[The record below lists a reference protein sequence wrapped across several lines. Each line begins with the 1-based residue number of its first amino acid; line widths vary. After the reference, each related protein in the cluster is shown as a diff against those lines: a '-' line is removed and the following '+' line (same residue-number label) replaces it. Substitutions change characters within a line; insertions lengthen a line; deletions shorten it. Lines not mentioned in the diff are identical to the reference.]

1 VKPFL
6 QRDNNKSGTQEKT
19 KTNQNLI
26 SWLLRFLIKIPRH
39 APSVGLRRQK
49 ERSRMKDFRPLRTIV
64 IAGVVVG
71 VLDISSAFVIWWQ
84 RGVALQHGLQ
94 GIAAGLLGTQSY
106 TGGIATA
113 GLGLALHFFVAF
125 VVVSIFYL
133 ASRKIRFLTKRP
145 FVSGVSYGIG
155 VYVIMY
161 WIVLPTAFPTFRH
174 RLSNE
179 LIELAI
185 HLCLIGLPTAFIVR
199 RYSEATD

>member
-1 VKPFL
+1 
-6 QRDNNKSGTQEKT
+6 
-19 KTNQNLI
+19 
-26 SWLLRFLIKIPRH
+26 
-39 APSVGLRRQK
+39 
-49 ERSRMKDFRPLRTIV
+49 MKNFRPLRAIV
-64 IAGVVVG
+64 IAGLVVG

-94 GIAAGLLGTQSY
+94 GIAAGLLGTKSY
-106 TGGIATA
+106 SGGIATA

-133 ASRKIRFLTKRP
+133 ASRKLRFLTKRS

-155 VYVIMY
+155 VYVVMY
-161 WIVLPTAFPTFRH
+161 WVVLPTAFPTFRH

-179 LIELAI
+179 LLELAI
-185 HLCLIGLPTAFIVR
+185 HICLIGLPTAFIVR